1 MMTSDFIIDVSE
13 VDFDY
18 EVISYSRNIPVIV
31 DFWATWC
38 RPCKVLSP
46 LLEKLA
52 VEAKGA
58 FRLARVDVDQ
68 NPNLAMRY
76 GIRSIPTLKA
86 FSNGEVVNELVGAQ
100 PESRLRDFLNRI
112 TPPSLPTLSLEKADT
127 LLNEHRWE
135 TAEGMYR
142 EFLEQSPE
150 NPAALL
156 GLVKSLLAQGKTR
169 EALLILRQF
178 PASRQY
184 AQAELILP
192 LAESMLAFQQG
203 TLPDETDL
211 DAAFRNSIRLA
222 TRGNFPAALDGLLEI
237 IKEDKRYRNGIA
249 RQVFL
254 GILEI
259 LGEEDPLTRQ
269 YRSELASILF

>member
-1 MMTSDFIIDVSE
+1 MTPDFIMDVSE
-13 VDFDY
+13 ADFEY
-18 EVISYSRNIPVIV
+18 KVLTYSRNVPVVV

-46 LLEKLA
+46 LLEQLA
-52 VEAKGA
+52 VDAKGS

-68 NPNLAMRY
+68 NPNLTMQY
-76 GIRSIPTLKA
+76 NIRSIPTLKA
-86 FSNGEVVNELVGAQ
+86 FSNGEVVADLVGAQ
-100 PESRLRDFLNRI
+100 PEPRLREFLTQI
-112 TPPSLPTLSLEKADT
+112 VPPSLKTLSLEKASN
-127 LLNEHRWE
+127 LLEGHQWQ

-142 EFLEQSPE
+142 EFLGQDPD

-156 GLVKSLLAQGKTR
+156 GLVKALLAQGQSG
-169 EALLILRQF
+169 EALQILRNF

-192 LAESMLAFQQG
+192 LAEALKALQQD

-222 TRGNFPAALDGLLEI
+222 TRGNYPAALDGLLGI
-237 IKEDKRYRNGIA
+237 IKEDKRYRNGVA

-259 LGEEDPLTRQ
+259 LGEEDELSRQ
-269 YRSELASILF
+269 YRTELASLLF

>member
-1 MMTSDFIIDVSE
+1 MTPDFIMDVSE
-13 VDFDY
+13 ADFEY
-18 EVISYSRNIPVIV
+18 KVLTYSRNVPVVV

-46 LLEKLA
+46 LLEQLA
-52 VEAKGA
+52 VDAKGS

-68 NPNLAMRY
+68 NPNLTMQY
-76 GIRSIPTLKA
+76 NIRSIPTLKA
-86 FSNGEVVNELVGAQ
+86 FSNGEVVADLVGAQ
-100 PESRLRDFLNRI
+100 PEPRLREFLTQI
-112 TPPSLPTLSLEKADT
+112 IPPSLKTLSLEKASN
-127 LLNEHRWE
+127 LLEGHQWQ

-142 EFLEQSPE
+142 EFLGQDPD

-156 GLVKSLLAQGKTR
+156 GLVKALLAQGQSG
-169 EALLILRQF
+169 EALQILRNF

-192 LAESMLAFQQG
+192 LAEALKALQQD

-222 TRGNFPAALDGLLEI
+222 TRGNYPAALDGMLGI
-237 IKEDKRYRNGIA
+237 IKEDKRYRNGVA

-259 LGEEDPLTRQ
+259 LGEEDELSRQ
-269 YRSELASILF
+269 YRTELASLLF

>member
-1 MMTSDFIIDVSE
+1 MTPDFIMDVSE
-13 VDFDY
+13 VDFEY
-18 EVISYSRNIPVIV
+18 KVLTYSRNVPVVV

-46 LLEKLA
+46 LLEQLA
-52 VEAKGA
+52 VDAKGS

-68 NPNLAMRY
+68 NPNLTMQY
-76 GIRSIPTLKA
+76 NIRSIPTLKA
-86 FSNGEVVNELVGAQ
+86 FSNGEVVADLVGAQ
-100 PESRLRDFLNRI
+100 PEPRLREFLTQI
-112 TPPSLPTLSLEKADT
+112 MPPSLKTLSLEKASN
-127 LLNEHRWE
+127 LLEGHQWQ

-142 EFLEQSPE
+142 EFLEQDPD

-156 GLVKSLLAQGKTR
+156 GLVKTLLAQGQSG
-169 EALLILRQF
+169 EALQILRNF

-192 LAESMLAFQQG
+192 LAEALKALQQD

-222 TRGNFPAALDGLLEI
+222 TRGNYPAALDGLLEI
-237 IKEDKRYRNGIA
+237 IKEDKRYRNGMA

-259 LGEEDPLTRQ
+259 LGEEDELSRQ
-269 YRSELASILF
+269 YRTELASLLF

>member
-76 GIRSIPTLKA
+76 GVRSIPTLKA
-86 FSNGEVVNELVGAQ
+86 FSNGEVVNEMVGAQ

-135 TAEGMYR
+135 MAEGMYR

-156 GLVKSLLAQGKTR
+156 GLVKSLLAQGESR

-237 IKEDKRYRNGIA
+237 IKEDKRYRDGIA

>member
-13 VDFDY
+13 VNFDY

-76 GIRSIPTLKA
+76 GVRSIPTLKA
-86 FSNGEVVNELVGAQ
+86 FSNGEVVNEMVGAQ

-156 GLVKSLLAQGKTR
+156 GLVKSLLAQGESR

-237 IKEDKRYRNGIA
+237 IKEDKRYRDGIA

>member
-1 MMTSDFIIDVSE
+1 MTPDFIMDVSE
-13 VDFDY
+13 ADFEY
-18 EVISYSRNIPVIV
+18 KVLTYSRNVPVVV

-46 LLEKLA
+46 LLEQLA
-52 VEAKGA
+52 VDAKGS

-68 NPNLAMRY
+68 NPNLTMQY
-76 GIRSIPTLKA
+76 NIRSIPTLKA
-86 FSNGEVVNELVGAQ
+86 FSNGEVVADLVGAQ
-100 PESRLRDFLNRI
+100 PEPRLREFLTQI
-112 TPPSLPTLSLEKADT
+112 VPPSLKTLSLEKASN
-127 LLNEHRWE
+127 LLEGHQWQ

-142 EFLEQSPE
+142 EFLGQDPD

-156 GLVKSLLAQGKTR
+156 GLVKALLAQGQSG
-169 EALLILRQF
+169 EALQILRNF

-192 LAESMLAFQQG
+192 LAEALKALQQD

-222 TRGNFPAALDGLLEI
+222 TRGNYPAALDGMLGI
-237 IKEDKRYRNGIA
+237 IKEDKRYRNGVA

-259 LGEEDPLTRQ
+259 LGEEDELSRQ
-269 YRSELASILF
+269 YRTELASLLF